1 MDGISSWV
9 NPELKLEGG
18 GKRKEREEEEAE
30 EEEEE
35 AEEEEEE
42 EEAEAAAAVARQ
54 GKAVEGDVLVRGSRA
69 CAFDGGDYSSTSPPS
84 AARSAGGE

>member
-18 GKRKEREEEEAE
+18 GKRKER
-30 EEEEE
+30 EEEE

>member
-18 GKRKEREEEEAE
+18 GKGKER
-30 EEEEE
+30 
-35 AEEEEEE
+35 EEEEEE

-54 GKAVEGDVLVRGSRA
+54 GKAVEGDALVRGSRA
-69 CAFDGGDYSSTSPPS
+69 CAFDGGDYSSTSAPS

>member
-18 GKRKEREEEEAE
+18 GKGKEREEEEAD
-30 EEEEE
+30 E
-35 AEEEEEE
+35 AEEEEE

-54 GKAVEGDVLVRGSRA
+54 GKAVEDDVLVRGSRA
-69 CAFDGGDYSSTSPPS
+69 CAFDGGDYSSTSAPS